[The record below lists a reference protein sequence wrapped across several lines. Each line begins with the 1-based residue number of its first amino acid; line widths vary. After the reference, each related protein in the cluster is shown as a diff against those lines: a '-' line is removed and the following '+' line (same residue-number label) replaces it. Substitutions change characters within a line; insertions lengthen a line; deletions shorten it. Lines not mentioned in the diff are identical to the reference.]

1 MNNEKALM
9 LTTKQCLAV
18 FFNRLYG
25 NNTPGALLDCIQLP
39 RRFPCSNC
47 LPRFV
52 GPLYFPFPSNQPRL
66 IPFTLP
72 ASSASPPPRRPPK
85 QQKLTRKMRTVAEA
99 QLRQFKERVYSLERD
114 NIGHGFTPASA
125 YFSNPTI
132 TSVLDHFFQ
141 ITSLEILSATI
152 PKWKYHLH
160 HGASLLELI
169 NELQHEFAQELEAAR
184 LERNEKNRLRARSK
198 RAATAMEEDE
208 EDMGDEDGGEDE
220 ELVDA
225 AEAPPPP
232 PSVSTS
238 QAIPAREKRVLEDT
252 TNVLAREKRPR
263 LAQETIGQHISLV
276 IVVT

>member
-9 LTTKQCLAV
+9 LTTKQCLVA
-18 FFNRLYG
+18 FFNKLYG
-25 NNTPGALLDCIQLP
+25 NNTPGALLDCIELP

-47 LPRFV
+47 RPRFV

-66 IPFTLP
+66 IPFTSP
-72 ASSASPPPRRPPK
+72 ASSASPPPERPPK

-99 QLRQFKERVYSLERD
+99 RLREFKEHVYSLERD
-114 NIGHGFTPASA
+114 NVGHGFTPASA

-141 ITSLEILSATI
+141 ITSLEILSTTI
-152 PKWKYHLH
+152 PKWKYHLQ
-160 HGASLLELI
+160 HGPSLLELI
-169 NELQHEFAQELEAAR
+169 GKAQREFAQELEAAR
-184 LERNEKNRLRARSK
+184 IERNEKNRLRARSK
-198 RAATAMEEDE
+198 RAAASMEEE

-220 ELVDA
+220 EPRNA

-232 PSVSTS
+232 PSVSAP
-238 QAIPAREKRVLEDT
+238 QPIPARAKRTLEDT
-252 TNVLAREKRPR
+252 TNVPPREKRPR
-263 LAQETIGQHISLV
+263 LAQESHINLV